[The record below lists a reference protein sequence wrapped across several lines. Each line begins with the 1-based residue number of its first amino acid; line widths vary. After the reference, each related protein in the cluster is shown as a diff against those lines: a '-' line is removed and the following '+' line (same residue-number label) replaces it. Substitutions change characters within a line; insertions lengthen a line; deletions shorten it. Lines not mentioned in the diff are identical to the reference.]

1 MAAWIAF
8 FPDSELGTFTK
19 ISRAFAQIMASEAEK

>member
-1 MAAWIAF
+1 MAALSALI
-8 FPDSELGTFTK
+8 PDSDLGTFTK